1 MVKERFQYRRE
12 FAEMQTREEE
22 KKEIANLI
30 GSGEIMKGMTDEIV
44 ESFNRPEIMGVDISE
59 YSTTREDV
67 IPPEIQKFYSS
78 DRTTF
83 FGRIASGFKRLFR
96 R

>member
-1 MVKERFQYRRE
+1 
-12 FAEMQTREEE
+12 MQTREEE

-83 FGRIASGFKRLFR
+83 FGRIASSFKRLFR